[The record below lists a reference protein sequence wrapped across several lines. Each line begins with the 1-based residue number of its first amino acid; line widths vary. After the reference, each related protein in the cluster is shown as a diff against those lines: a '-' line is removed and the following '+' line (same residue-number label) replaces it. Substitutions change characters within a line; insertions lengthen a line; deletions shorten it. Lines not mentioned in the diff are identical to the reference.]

1 MSIYEQSPTNTQRK
15 LAPTWLE
22 KKLLRKLNALLNSS
36 HGTLHLTLPSGLT
49 HSIGKKSPV
58 AELKLNNFRPL
69 VRLFFGG
76 MNGWSES
83 YIAGEWECRD
93 LTSLVKWAL
102 MNEQQLGGLSQ
113 ASFVKGAL
121 HNLYHRRNHNSRKGS
136 RRNISAHY
144 DLGNDFYKHWLD
156 KSMTYSAALYNS
168 PEEPLSQAQQNKYAR
183 ILQLLDVQKDQHVVE
198 IGCGWG
204 GFAIKA
210 GEEHHLNVHGITLS
224 EEQLRWAKEKVTEA
238 ELNDKIHLSLT
249 DYRDLNHQYDAVVSI
264 EMFEAVGEEH
274 WDTYFQTLKR
284 VLKPGGNAVLQI
296 ITIDDERF
304 HRYRKQADF
313 IQRYVFP
320 GGMLPSVSVLQ
331 DKFKEHGFM
340 LKKQQLFGKDY
351 AKTLREWYRDFEN
364 SWGDIREQGF
374 DETFYR
380 LWKYYLAYCE
390 GGFEHGSIDV
400 GLYVLCHAENSPQR

>member
-1 MSIYEQSPTNTQRK
+1 MNIYEQSPTNIDRK
-15 LAPTWLE
+15 STPTWLE
-22 KKLLRKLNALLNSS
+22 KKLLGKLDTLLNNS
-36 HGTLHLTLPSGLT
+36 HGTLHLTLPSGFT
-49 HSIGKKSPV
+49 HIIGENSPV
-58 AELKLNNFRPL
+58 AELKLKSFRPL

-83 YIAGEWECRD
+83 YIAGEWECQN

-102 MNEQQLGGLSQ
+102 MNEQRLANLSQ

-156 KSMTYSAALYNS
+156 ESMTYSAALFNS

-210 GEEHHLNVHGITLS
+210 SEEHHLNIHGITLS

-238 ELNDKIHLSLT
+238 ELDDKIHLSLT

-331 DKFKEHGFM
+331 DKFKEHGFI
-340 LKKQQLFGKDY
+340 LKNQQSFGKDY
-351 AKTLREWYRDFEN
+351 AKTLREWYQSFEN

-400 GLYVLCHAENSPQR
+400 GLYVLCHAENSPQQ

>member
-1 MSIYEQSPTNTQRK
+1 M
-15 LAPTWLE
+15 
-22 KKLLRKLNALLNSS
+22 
-36 HGTLHLTLPSGLT
+36 
-49 HSIGKKSPV
+49 
-58 AELKLNNFRPL
+58 
-69 VRLFFGG
+69 
-76 MNGWSES
+76 
-83 YIAGEWECRD
+83 
-93 LTSLVKWAL
+93 
-102 MNEQQLGGLSQ
+102 
-113 ASFVKGAL
+113 
-121 HNLYHRRNHNSRKGS
+121 
-136 RRNISAHY
+136 
-144 DLGNDFYKHWLD
+144 
-156 KSMTYSAALYNS
+156 
-168 PEEPLSQAQQNKYAR
+168 
-183 ILQLLDVQKDQHVVE
+183 E

-210 GEEHHLNVHGITLS
+210 SEEHHLNVHGITLS
-224 EEQLRWAKEKVTEA
+224 EEQLRWAKDKVTEA